1 MYVQFCLTHCDPLD
15 CSPPASSVHE
25 IFQAR
30 ILEWS
35 GLPFSSPED
44 LLDPGIKPMS
54 LESPALAGGFFTTD
68 TTWEAPEEF
77 RNATIFCQPIQR
89 ARI

>member
-35 GLPFSSPED
+35 GLPFPPPGD
-44 LLDPGIKPMS
+44 LPDPGIKLVFVEP
-54 LESPALAGGFFTTD
+54 PALQGRFFT
-68 TTWEAPEEF
+68 
-77 RNATIFCQPIQR
+77 RSAT
-89 ARI
+89 ANLLGGKYKENE